1 VERMNELYK
10 DLIKTNERMNE
21 LYKDIQR
28 INLDWLDRF
37 WGPFLAKE
45 AEKKDKTQRGTD
57 VR

>member
-1 VERMNELYK
+1 MNELYK

-37 WGPFLAKE
+37 WRPFLAKE
-45 AEKKDKTQRGTD
+45 YEKKDKTHKEEQT
-57 VR
+57 